1 MSEQYN
7 SYREAKRI
15 KRRARTIRNIT
26 VFALLMLILV
36 GLFVIKFAR
45 KQRYRQQSKRYR
57 NDRAIKE
64 RRNYAKD
71 KPT

>member
-7 SYREAKRI
+7 SYREAKRR

-36 GLFVIKFAR
+36 GLFVIKFTRENSDAD
-45 KQRYRQQSKRYR
+45 SKVSVTET
-57 NDRAIKE
+57 IE
-64 RRNYAKD
+64 Q
-71 KPT
+71 